1 MRWYTERIVQR
12 FNTASILAAVW
23 LLTATAA
30 LSGCKAYPPPPV
42 ASNTPFAVQPATTSI
57 AADSRPVIACFG
69 DSITA
74 GLGVDPTVNYP
85 ADLQHELDTR
95 GYRYRVANLGVSG
108 ETTKD
113 GLERVSQVLARKPDL
128 VIVEFG
134 GNDGLR
140 GLPAEESQKNLLGIV
155 SALRR
160 GGTKVL
166 LVAITLPKQYG
177 PDYISRFEAI
187 YPTIAKQANVPL
199 LGFAQF
205 SKGMFAEP
213 SNVQDD
219 GIHPTAAGDAII
231 AKNVANNLVPMLK
244 R

>member
-1 MRWYTERIVQR
+1 M
-12 FNTASILAAVW
+12 AVM
-23 LLTATAA
+23 
-30 LSGCKAYPPPPV
+30 SGCKSDTGRSTPR
-42 ASNTPFAVQPATTSI
+42 NTPGVALQPTVSTASPVDT
-57 AADSRPVIACFG
+57 RPVIACFG

-74 GLGVDPTVNYP
+74 GLGVDPELNYP
-85 ADLQHELDTR
+85 ADLQHELDKR

-113 GLERVSQVLARKPDL
+113 GLARVRQVLARKPEL

-140 GLPAEESQKNLLGIV
+140 GLPVEDSQQNLLAIV
-155 SALRR
+155 TALRQ
-160 GGTKVL
+160 GGANVL
-166 LVAITLPKQYG
+166 LVAITLPAQYG
-177 PDYISRFEAI
+177 SDYIGKFEAI
-187 YPTIAKQANVPL
+187 YPSVAEQAHVPL
-199 LGFAQF
+199 LGFARF
-205 SKGMFAEP
+205 SKGLFSQP

-231 AKNVANNLVPMLK
+231 AKNMADQLAPMLH

>member
-1 MRWYTERIVQR
+1 MRRK
-12 FNTASILAAVW
+12 FSTASILAAAG
-23 LLTATAA
+23 LLAATAL
-30 LSGCKAYPPPPV
+30 LSSCKTDSGKPAVVSNPSAPMAAQPSAAPV
-42 ASNTPFAVQPATTSI
+42 ADT
-57 AADSRPVIACFG
+57 RPVIVCFG

-74 GLGVDPTVNYP
+74 GLGVDPAVNYP
-85 ADLQHELDTR
+85 ADLQRELDTR
-95 GYRYRVANLGVSG
+95 GFHYRVANFGVSG

-113 GLERVSQVLARKPDL
+113 GLERVPQVLSRKPEL

-140 GLPAEESQKNLLGIV
+140 GLPVEESKKNLAGIV
-155 SALRR
+155 TALQQ

-177 PDYISRFEAI
+177 ADYISRFEAI
-187 YPTIAKQANVPL
+187 YPAAARQTNVPL

-205 SKGMFAEP
+205 SKGLFAEP

-231 AKNVANNLVPMLK
+231 AKNMVERVAPLLK

>member
-1 MRWYTERIVQR
+1 M
-12 FNTASILAAVW
+12 ASAA
-23 LLTATAA
+23 
-30 LSGCKAYPPPPV
+30 
-42 ASNTPFAVQPATTSI
+42 
-57 AADSRPVIACFG
+57 SRPVLVCFG

-74 GLGVDPTVNYP
+74 GLGVDPEVNYP
-85 ADLQHELDTR
+85 ADLQHELDAR
-95 GYRYRVANLGVSG
+95 GFHYRVANMGVSG

-113 GLERVSQVLARKPDL
+113 GLVRVQQVLARKPEL

-140 GLPAEESQKNLLGIV
+140 GLPVAESQRNLLAIV
-155 SALRR
+155 TALRQA
-160 GGTKVL
+160 GAKVL
-166 LVAITLPKQYG
+166 LVAITLPEQYG

-187 YPTIAKQANVPL
+187 YPAVARQASVPL
-199 LGFAQF
+199 LGFEQF
-205 SKGMFAEP
+205 SKGVFSQS

-231 AKNVANNLVPMLK
+231 AKNVADTLFPMLK

>member
-1 MRWYTERIVQR
+1 MLRK
-12 FNTASILAAVW
+12 FNTASILAAAG
-23 LLTATAA
+23 LLAVTAL
-30 LSGCKAYPPPPV
+30 LSGCKADSGKPAVTSNPSAPV
-42 ASNTPFAVQPATTSI
+42 AAQPSVAQV
-57 AADSRPVIACFG
+57 ADTRPVIVCFG

-74 GLGVDPTVNYP
+74 GLGVDPAVNYP
-85 ADLQHELDTR
+85 ADLQRELDAQ
-95 GYRYRVANLGVSG
+95 GFHYRVANFGVSG

-113 GLERVSQVLARKPDL
+113 GLERVPQVLSRKPEL

-140 GLPAEESQKNLLGIV
+140 GLPVEESQKNLAGIV
-155 SALRR
+155 TALRQ

-177 PDYISRFEAI
+177 MDYISRFEAI
-187 YPTIAKQANVPL
+187 YPAVAKQANVPL

-205 SKGMFAEP
+205 SKGLFAEP
-213 SNVQDD
+213 TNVQDD

-231 AKNVANNLVPMLK
+231 AKNVAANLAPILK

>member
-1 MRWYTERIVQR
+1 VQR
-12 FNTASILAAVW
+12 FSTSSILAAVW
-23 LLTATAA
+23 LLAATAV
-30 LSGCKAYPPPPV
+30 LIGCKTEDAKPV
-42 ASNTPFAVQPATTSI
+42 ASNFAPVVAHPSMAPVSDTRPAI
-57 AADSRPVIACFG
+57 VCFG

-74 GLGVDPTVNYP
+74 GLGVEPAVNYP

-113 GLERVSQVLARKPDL
+113 GLARVSQVLTRKPDL

-140 GLPAEESQKNLLGIV
+140 GLPVEESQKNLLDIV
-155 SALRR
+155 TALRQ

-166 LVAITLPKQYG
+166 LVAITLPQQYG

-187 YPTIAKQANVPL
+187 YPRVARQASVPL

-205 SKGMFAEP
+205 SKGMFADT
-213 SNVQDD
+213 SNVQED

-231 AKNVANNLVPMLK
+231 AKNMAEKIAPMLK

>member
-1 MRWYTERIVQR
+1 MRQK
-12 FNTASILAAVW
+12 FSSASILAAAG
-23 LLTATAA
+23 LLAA
-30 LSGCKAYPPPPV
+30 IALLSGCKADSGKPAAASNPSAPV
-42 ASNTPFAVQPATTSI
+42 AEQLSVAQVVDT
-57 AADSRPVIACFG
+57 RPVIVCFG

-74 GLGVDPTVNYP
+74 GLGVDPAVNYP
-85 ADLQHELDTR
+85 ADLQRELDTQ
-95 GYRYRVANLGVSG
+95 GFHYRVANLGVSG

-113 GLERVSQVLARKPDL
+113 GLERVQQVLSRKPAL

-140 GLPAEESQKNLLGIV
+140 GLPVEESQKNLAGIV
-155 SALRR
+155 TALRQ

-177 PDYISRFEAI
+177 TDYISRFEAI
-187 YPTIAKQANVPL
+187 YPAVARQTNVPL

-205 SKGMFAEP
+205 SKGLFAEP

-231 AKNVANNLVPMLK
+231 AKNMADRIAPMLK